1 MTVLILFGMFLRLFV
16 SWSRTNTDVYSPGR
30 VVKMVDNAIHWIK
43 LFPVG
48 NAVGNAVG
56 SPSTLPLDCDLAS
69 EHSGMQRLNK

>member
-16 SWSRTNTDVYSPGR
+16 SWSRTNTAVYSPGR

-48 NAVGNAVG
+48 NAVG
-56 SPSTLPLDCDLAS
+56 SPSTLPLDCNLAS